1 MGAGRPIRAEVIEK
15 QCRPLLTDQQK
26 EEGSGGLA
34 VFVRVTV
41 RCSQRYGMACLSTI
55 RHAKQ
60 PALARSL
67 ARWECHLVLVFRA
80 PRDPIPSL
88 QCGQVNGISGREL
101 RGAAWFEEA
110 SH

>member
-1 MGAGRPIRAEVIEK
+1 MGAGRTEVIEK

-26 EEGSGGLA
+26 EEGRIGRAGRFCTGDSA
-34 VFVRVTV
+34 VQSEMAWHA
-41 RCSQRYGMACLSTI
+41 SQQYDTQSN
-55 RHAKQ
+55 
-60 PALARSL
+60 PRSL
-67 ARWECHLVLVFRA
+67 ARWECHLVLVFCA